1 MFLFKRGIAT
11 QYREVQGHESKK
23 FLSYFP
29 KGIRYMEGG
38 VATGLTKVENQHNKS
53 SKTFQN
59 DRNIH
64 FISRP
69 I

>member
-38 VATGLTKVENQHNKS
+38 VATGLTKVK
-53 SKTFQN
+53 
-59 DRNIH
+59 NINT
-64 FISRP
+64 IKNL
-69 I
+69 IKIIKILL